1 MSKVRDFKSR
11 HGYKYCKYR
20 KCLSMIKSICIKQQ
34 FMRKLKLD
42 NSEAELKNSI
52 AYKKTCI
59 STNQIK
65 LEKSSLSKLR
75 NS

>member
-20 KCLSMIKSICIKQQ
+20 KCLSMIRSICIKQQ

-52 AYKKTCI
+52 AYKKNVYFYK
-59 STNQIK
+59 SNQVREK
-65 LEKSSLSKLR
+65 LFK
-75 NS
+75 